1 MNIGQAAKASGV
13 SQRMIRHYEAIGLIP
28 KAARKDLGAAVVAI
42 QPGLGDEDL
51 ERSIG
56 HGRIVGAPAVSGG
69 HVPAGVGGAVG
80 MYALYIGASV
90 LLLVLT
96 ARGGNRIALWVLS
109 AITAVNLIGFLMQVA
124 GGVVAAGLFGV
135 LTTLQTLLSAVAIVL
150 FFRPAARD
158 FFARPHPEWEN
169 DA

>member
-1 MNIGQAAKASGV
+1 MRPKSVSLGEQLYAASLVLALLLAVIGWNSAVAMAG
-13 SQRMIRHYEAIGLIP
+13 
-28 KAARKDLGAAVVAI
+28 LGAAI
-42 QPGLGDEDL
+42 
-51 ERSIG
+51 
-56 HGRIVGAPAVSGG
+56 
-69 HVPAGVGGAVG
+69 G
-80 MYALYIGASV
+80 MYAIYLGASV

-96 ARGGNRIALWVLS
+96 ARGGNRIALWVL
-109 AITAVNLIGFLMQVA
+109 TLLTGVNLIGYLMQVS

-169 DA
+169 DS

>member
-1 MNIGQAAKASGV
+1 MRPKSVSLGEQLYAASLVLALLLAVIGWNS
-13 SQRMIRHYEAIGLIP
+13 
-28 KAARKDLGAAVVAI
+28 AV
-42 QPGLGDEDL
+42 
-51 ERSIG
+51 
-56 HGRIVGAPAVSGG
+56 AV
-69 HVPAGVGGAVG
+69 AGVGGAVG

-169 DA
+169 DS

>member
-1 MNIGQAAKASGV
+1 MRPKSVTLGEQLYAASLVLALVLAVIGWNSAVAMAG
-13 SQRMIRHYEAIGLIP
+13 
-28 KAARKDLGAAVVAI
+28 LGAAI
-42 QPGLGDEDL
+42 
-51 ERSIG
+51 
-56 HGRIVGAPAVSGG
+56 
-69 HVPAGVGGAVG
+69 G
-80 MYALYIGASV
+80 MYAIYLGASV

-96 ARGGNRIALWVLS
+96 ARGGNRIALWVL
-109 AITAVNLIGFLMQVA
+109 TLLTGVNLIGYLMQVS

-169 DA
+169 DS

>member
-1 MNIGQAAKASGV
+1 MRPKSVSLGEQLYAASLVLALVLAVIGWNS
-13 SQRMIRHYEAIGLIP
+13 
-28 KAARKDLGAAVVAI
+28 AVRV
-42 QPGLGDEDL
+42 
-51 ERSIG
+51 
-56 HGRIVGAPAVSGG
+56 
-69 HVPAGVGGAVG
+69 AGVGGAIG

-150 FFRPAARD
+150 FFRPVARD

>member
-1 MNIGQAAKASGV
+1 MRPKSVSLGEQLYAASLVLALLLAVIGWNS
-13 SQRMIRHYEAIGLIP
+13 
-28 KAARKDLGAAVVAI
+28 AV
-42 QPGLGDEDL
+42 
-51 ERSIG
+51 
-56 HGRIVGAPAVSGG
+56 AV
-69 HVPAGVGGAVG
+69 AGVGGAVG

>member
-1 MNIGQAAKASGV
+1 MRPKSVTLGEQLYAASLVLALVLAVIGWNSAVAMAG
-13 SQRMIRHYEAIGLIP
+13 
-28 KAARKDLGAAVVAI
+28 LGAAI
-42 QPGLGDEDL
+42 
-51 ERSIG
+51 
-56 HGRIVGAPAVSGG
+56 
-69 HVPAGVGGAVG
+69 G
-80 MYALYIGASV
+80 MYAIYLGASV

-96 ARGGNRIALWVLS
+96 ARGGNRIALWVL
-109 AITAVNLIGFLMQVA
+109 TLLTGVNLIGYLMQVS

>member
-1 MNIGQAAKASGV
+1 MRPKSVSLGEQLYAASLVLALLLAVIGWNSAVAMAG
-13 SQRMIRHYEAIGLIP
+13 
-28 KAARKDLGAAVVAI
+28 LGAAI
-42 QPGLGDEDL
+42 
-51 ERSIG
+51 
-56 HGRIVGAPAVSGG
+56 
-69 HVPAGVGGAVG
+69 G
-80 MYALYIGASV
+80 MYAIYLGASV

-96 ARGGNRIALWVLS
+96 ARGGNRIALWVL
-109 AITAVNLIGFLMQVA
+109 TLLTGVNLIGYLMQVS